1 MRGQIDHGSGLVR
14 RRVGR
19 LLHRARA
26 LARRPVVLAIAFGC
40 GLLAGRL
47 DVPGIKYTYG
57 ILAGQVKL
65 WRIASSL
72 IGLPLR

>member
-1 MRGQIDHGSGLVR
+1 MRGRIDHGAGLVR
-14 RRVGR
+14 WRIDR

-26 LARRPVVLAIAFGC
+26 LARRPAVLAIAFGC

-47 DVPGIKYTYG
+47 DMPGIKYAYG
-57 ILAGQVKL
+57 ILAGQMKA

-72 IGLPLR
+72 IGSPLR